1 MQVMMMHIMDPF
13 PLPTTTL
20 PELPKKVERVILRMV
35 EKETQDRY
43 QSMAALRKALLALKP
58 SESAISNVSGL
69 FSDESMNLQLGKRK
83 AGDTICPGCSS
94 ATYEGDRFC
103 AQCGAKLVEDTD
115 ENEAEPSI
123 MKRSKPVAEP
133 PPKRVTKPIEI
144 SSEPEIEHGA
154 WFLVVTNGGQTGKQ
168 TVLRNEMMLGRNES
182 NDIWVNNNNASRRH
196 ALIQKRNNGFQ
207 IKDQG
212 STNGTWVNGKRIKRA
227 TRIKIGDQ
235 IVVGDTEF
243 VVKRK

>member
-1 MQVMMMHIMDPF
+1 MHRDVKPANILLDYDKRPVLSDFGIAKVLLGDNEQPVTRTGVGIGTPDYMAPEQGLGRAVDGRADIYSLGVIFYEMLVGDKPYPEGKGMQVMMMHIMDPF

-144 SSEPEIEHGA
+144 S
-154 WFLVVTNGGQTGKQ
+154 
-168 TVLRNEMMLGRNES
+168 
-182 NDIWVNNNNASRRH
+182 
-196 ALIQKRNNGFQ
+196 
-207 IKDQG
+207 
-212 STNGTWVNGKRIKRA
+212 KRA
-227 TRIKIGDQ
+227 
-235 IVVGDTEF
+235 
-243 VVKRK
+243 